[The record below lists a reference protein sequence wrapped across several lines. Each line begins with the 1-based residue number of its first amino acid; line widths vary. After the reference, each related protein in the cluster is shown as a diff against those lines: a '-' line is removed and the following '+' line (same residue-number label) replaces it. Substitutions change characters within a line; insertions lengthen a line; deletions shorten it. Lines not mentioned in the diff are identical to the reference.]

1 MGLEARASQP
11 GEADPVSVGAAIRL
25 LRKRAGMSARALS
38 AAAGLSPA
46 YVNKV
51 ESGKVDPSFR
61 AFAKI
66 AVQLRMTQREIHAL
80 VVTESKR
87 W

>member
-1 MGLEARASQP
+1 MNSSLAPQTLTSHDVKA
-11 GEADPVSVGAAIRL
+11 ADAIRL
-25 LRKRAGMSARALS
+25 LRERAGLSARQLS

-51 ESGKVDPSFR
+51 ESGQIEPSFR

-66 AVQLRMTQREIHAL
+66 ARQLGMTQREIYLL
-80 VVTESKR
+80 VCGEAER